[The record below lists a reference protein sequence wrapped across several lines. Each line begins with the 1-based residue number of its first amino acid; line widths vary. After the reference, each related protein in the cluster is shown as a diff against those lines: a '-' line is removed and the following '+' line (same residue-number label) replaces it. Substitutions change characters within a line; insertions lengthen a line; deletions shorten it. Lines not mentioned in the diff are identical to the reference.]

1 MEKDK
6 GIDTALLIEHI
17 HRISH
22 RLADVFEMFEQGSS
36 GIIKDLS
43 KLEIS
48 VIVRLYKNPQIIMRD
63 LSEDLHISKSSMTGI
78 VDHLEELGYLRRV
91 TNRSDR
97 RSYALEITEAGKLA
111 QLQHEEYEKQA
122 CLQFIDIM
130 KMCDVSEDYLNQ
142 TDKLLDFIQK
152 QQF

>member
-1 MEKDK
+1 MEMDKDTNTK
-6 GIDTALLIEHI
+6 KLMERI

-22 RLADVFEMFEQGSS
+22 RLTNLLDQFEQRSS
-36 GIIKDLS
+36 GSIKDLS
-43 KLEIS
+43 KIEIS

-78 VDHLEELGYLRRV
+78 VDHLEEFGYLRRV

-111 QLQHEEYEKQA
+111 QLQHEECEEKA
-122 CLQFIDIM
+122 ILQFIEAM
-130 KMCDVSEDYLNQ
+130 KMCDVPEDYLDQ
-142 TDKLLDFIQK
+142 TDKLLDFMEK
-152 QQF
+152 Q